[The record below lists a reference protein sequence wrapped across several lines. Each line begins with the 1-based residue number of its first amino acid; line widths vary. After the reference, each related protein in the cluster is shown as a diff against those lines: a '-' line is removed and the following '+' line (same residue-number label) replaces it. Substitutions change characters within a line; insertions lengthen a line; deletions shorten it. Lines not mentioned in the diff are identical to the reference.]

1 MQLLLELSPYVSL
14 IVSVIG
20 FIVTILLWMA
30 RKEFATNSAVG
41 AAMARANDA
50 HHRIDLLTKD
60 VQALPTHSQVH
71 QLREAVSELTASLRE
86 LRTEVKS
93 VDDKVD
99 DQAIVSRRIEQHL
112 LNQAG

>member
-50 HHRIDLLTKD
+50 HHRIDLIEERMKS
-60 VQALPTHSQVH
+60 LPTGEDIKALGSEISSMATEM
-71 QLREAVSELTASLRE
+71 RENRVRVETAVLG
-86 LRTEVKS
+86 VK
-93 VDDKVD
+93 
-99 DQAIVSRRIEQHL
+99 RIEDFL
-112 LNQAG
+112 LQGAKA

>member
-1 MQLLLELSPYVSL
+1 MQLLLEFSPYVSL

-50 HHRIDLLTKD
+50 HHRIDLLSKD
-60 VQALPTHSQVH
+60 VKALPDHETVDAM
-71 QLREAVSELTASLRE
+71 REDIGEIKVGQAAMKSTVDG
-86 LRTEVKS
+86 VKS
-93 VDDKVD
+93 TVERMDDFLRSTK
-99 DQAIVSRRIEQHL
+99 
-112 LNQAG
+112 